1 MDQMGVCNEEKWI
14 QHYSNSHKILL
25 VGEGNFSFA
34 VCLAKTFGTA
44 ENVIATSFDSKGFLT
59 NAYTNANTN
68 LKELKKRRC
77 TVLHHMDA
85 HTMHRHPHLRSK
97 LFDRI
102 VFNFPHAGFIW
113 PECWKP
119 QIELH
124 RKLVRGFLS
133 NANHMLTEN
142 GEVHITH
149 KTTHPFSKWEI
160 VELAEEIGLCLV
172 EKVPFVRWYY
182 PGYVHKR
189 GSGARINQTFHLG
202 ECSTF
207 KFTSKIL
214 FHNTLID
221 GMCNAGK
228 LTIAREMFSSLPT
241 KGLQPNDRTYNIMI
255 NGFCKEGLLKEAREL
270 FEKMNKNGCSPD
282 HFTYNIIIQG
292 FLQHNE
298 TSWAVKYFQMMVD
311 KGFSANVTTNT
322 IWTNLF
328 STKKVEQTVKV
339 WQIKQDKYAEMQRR
353 KDEERE
359 AKERMLA
366 EQATRDWQSKQD
378 KYAEIQRRKDEEHEA
393 KERMLTEQAAR
404 DWQSKQ
410 DKYAEMQRRKDEERE
425 ANESMLA
432 EQAARDWQ
440 SNQDKYA
447 EMQRRK
453 DEERET
459 NERMLTEQAARDW
472 QSKHVQDKYAEM
484 RRRKDEEHEAKEH
497 ILKEEALKARRAR
510 EEEATTL
517 EFEKRKGDF
526 VENIKPQ
533 GPIHLPQDE
542 DELRPL
548 NRRSK
553 QAMSCVS
560 FLCCYFFFERCW
572 GY

>member
-1 MDQMGVCNEEKWI
+1 MGVCNEEKWI
-14 QHYSNSHKILL
+14 EHYSNSHKILL

-44 ENVIATSFDSKGFLT
+44 ENMIATSFDSKELLT
-59 NAYTNANTN
+59 KAYTNANTN

-77 TVLHHMDA
+77 TVLHHVDA

-172 EKVPFVRWYY
+172 EKVPFARWYY
-182 PGYVHKR
+182 PGYVNKR
-189 GSGARINQTFHLG
+189 GSGAEINQTFHLG

-207 KFTSKIL
+207 KFASNIL

-228 LTIAREMFSSLPT
+228 LTIAREMFNSLPT
-241 KGLQPNDRTYNIMI
+241 KGLQPNYRTYNIMI
-255 NGFCKEGLLKEAREL
+255 NGFCKEGLLNEAREL

-282 HFTYNIIIQG
+282 HFTYNIIIQS

-298 TSWAVKYFQMMVD
+298 TSWVVKYFQMMVD

-328 STKKVEQTVKV
+328 SAKKAEQAARDWKS
-339 WQIKQDKYAEMQRR
+339 KQDKYAEMQWK
-353 KDEERE
+353 KDEELE

-366 EQATRDWQSKQD
+366 EQVT
-378 KYAEIQRRKDEEHEA
+378 
-393 KERMLTEQAAR
+393 R

-410 DKYAEMQRRKDEERE
+410 DKYAEMQRKSEERE
-425 ANESMLA
+425 ANERMMV
-432 EQAARDWQ
+432 EQAAKDWQ
-440 SNQDKYA
+440 SKHDKYL

-453 DEERET
+453 DEEREA
-459 NERMLTEQAARDW
+459 NECMLAEQAARDW

-484 RRRKDEEHEAKEH
+484 RRRKDEEHEAKERM
-497 ILKEEALKARRAR
+497 LKEEALKTRTTR
-510 EEEATTL
+510 EEKAAAL
-517 EFEKRKGDF
+517 ELEKRKGGF
-526 VENIKPQ
+526 VEYIKPQ
-533 GPIHLPQDE
+533 GSIHLPQDE
-542 DELRPL
+542 DELRPC

-553 QAMSCVS
+553 QAMNFVIVVS
-560 FLCCYFFFERCW
+560 AFCAVIFT
-572 GY
+572 